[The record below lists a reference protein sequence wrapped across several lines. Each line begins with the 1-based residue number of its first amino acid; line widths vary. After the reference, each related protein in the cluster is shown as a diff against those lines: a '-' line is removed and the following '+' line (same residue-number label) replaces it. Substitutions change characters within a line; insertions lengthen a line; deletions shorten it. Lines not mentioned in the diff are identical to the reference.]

1 MEKSMNA
8 RLEQD
13 AADTL
18 QAHEERANFKATERA
33 RWTRAQP
40 PVIVGT
46 WAPTM
51 TERQRKAHEQYVA
64 EHNLP
69 F

>member
-1 MEKSMNA
+1 MNA

-18 QAHEERANFKATERA
+18 QAHEEHANFKATERA
-33 RWTRAQP
+33 RWAMAQP
-40 PVIVGT
+40 PVIAGT

-51 TERQRKAHEQYVA
+51 TEQQKKEATEYRIKHR
-64 EHNLP
+64 LP